1 MFRLIR
7 GILLALG
14 LILLAA
20 PATGWAGGEI
30 YLYTDAKG
38 NLHLADRPLHAGYW
52 RYPKERL
59 RPASRSELPPV
70 SYGRTLASPNAWD
83 GVISRAGRAHGVA
96 PGLVKAMIHVESAFN
111 RHAVSPMGAQGLM
124 QLMPATVR
132 ALGVDD
138 PFNPW
143 QNIEGG
149 TRHLGRLVRRFGGN
163 LELALAAYNAGERA
177 VKTFGGV
184 PPYPETR
191 QYVRRV
197 LSLYPHYDRHFR

>member
-7 GILLALG
+7 GILLALA
-14 LILLAA
+14 LLLVAA
-20 PATGWAGGEI
+20 PATGRAGGDI
-30 YLYTDAKG
+30 YLYMDEQG
-38 NLHLADRPLHAGYW
+38 NIHLADRPVHAGY
-52 RYPKERL
+52 RKYPKERL
-59 RPASRSELPPV
+59 KPPELHPV

-83 GVISRAGRAHGVA
+83 GVISRAGRSHGVA
-96 PGLVKAMIHVESAFN
+96 PGLVKAVVHVESAFN
-111 RHAVSPMGAQGLM
+111 RHAVSPRGARGLM

-149 TRHLGRLVRRFGGN
+149 TRHLGRLVRRYKGN

-177 VKTFGGV
+177 VKLFGGV
-184 PPYPETR
+184 PPYPET
-191 QYVRRV
+191 QKYVRRV

>member
-1 MFRLIR
+1 MFRLIS
-7 GILLALG
+7 GVLLALG
-14 LILLAA
+14 LCLVAA
-20 PATGWAGGEI
+20 PATGSAEGDI
-30 YLYTDAKG
+30 YLYTDDRG
-38 NLHLADRPLHAGYW
+38 NLHLADQPLHSGY
-52 RYPKERL
+52 RKYPKERL
-59 RPASRSELPPV
+59 KPRSGPELPPV

-83 GVISRAGRAHGVA
+83 GVISRAGRTHGVS
-96 PGLVKAMIHVESAFN
+96 PGLVKAVIHVESAFN
-111 RHAVSPMGAQGLM
+111 RQAVSPAGARGLM

-149 TRHLGRLVRRFGGN
+149 TRHLGRLVRRYKGN

-177 VKTFGGV
+177 VKTFEGV

-191 QYVRRV
+191 QYVQRV